1 MTKEPTEQA
10 LLVEYQS
17 AQASAEHHD
26 NLVWNVTNILWA
38 ASLVVFG
45 FVLTKLG
52 QPNLRVLLSLL
63 SLIGVLLMSY
73 AWFCALQF
81 GFIRNQKYKRCKA
94 IEAQLGLKQHTDLE
108 HPKYFQ
114 RVLYAVLFMVMVVG
128 WIFLIVFIWIS

>member
-1 MTKEPTEQA
+1 MSKEPTEQS
-10 LLVEYQS
+10 LLVEYQA

-26 NLVWNVTNILWA
+26 SLVWSVTNILWA
-38 ASLVVFG
+38 ASLVVFS

-52 QPNLRVLLSLL
+52 QPNLKGLLSVL
-63 SLIGVLLMSY
+63 SLIGVLLISY

-81 GFIRNQKYKRCKA
+81 SFIRNQKYKRCKV
-94 IEAQLGLKQHTDLE
+94 IEQKLGLKQHTELD
-108 HPKYFQ
+108 HPVYFQ